1 MRIYPPSS
9 AVRIVIGLSLY
20 GTLQAQY
27 CIQVQTYNLFDTR
40 AIDAKT
46 EAVLHTYETA
56 RIEKRGSHYTLRVG
70 DFPSYRD
77 ALGTLEQIHQS
88 HRDAFVRKCDLD
100 PSSVVYPA
108 TATPVTPQTPSEA
121 LQPHLNLPTPPVK
134 TAPKAATTER
144 SLWEECQ
151 KCFAPLYIEEQ
162 EEAEPVTKPLRTEPP
177 VRSAFRSSAPA
188 VNDNDAFWSEVIR
201 QRSSASAS
209 VSSQKTEYP
218 SLDYYYP
225 SQSR

>member
-1 MRIYPPSS
+1 MRIDPTSS
-9 AVRIVIGLSLY
+9 AVRIVIALSLH
-20 GTLQAQY
+20 GSLQAQY

-46 EAVLHTYETA
+46 ENVLHTYDTA

-108 TATPVTPQTPSEA
+108 TTTPATPRTLSETT
-121 LQPHLNLPTPPVK
+121 QPHLNQPTPPVK

-162 EEAEPVTKPLRTEPP
+162 EETEPITQPSRTAPP
-177 VRSAFRSSAPA
+177 VRSSSRSSAPA
-188 VNDNDAFWSEVIR
+188 INDNDAFWSEVIK
-201 QRSSASAS
+201 QRSSTGAS
-209 VSSQKTEYP
+209 VSSEQMEYP

-225 SQSR
+225 NQSR